1 MDKTINQYI
10 NQLHLDPKKEA
21 AVRKLIQAV
30 SNSSGNNSNG
40 GNSSDNNIDTSNY
53 NFVDLGLPS
62 GTLWCDRNLG
72 AENPE
77 SIGSVYTWGD
87 NKPYTMIP
95 IDSYRWEIYDKDS
108 NNVTDIT
115 NYVLDNYK
123 HLKAVSD
130 AGYGFTKY
138 TILRAGA
145 HPDSFL
151 DYKWKLDAVD
161 DVAKEYNSNWS
172 IPSPKQIQELIDY
185 CNIIIYDDK
194 VEIVSKINGNTIIV
208 PKPSES
214 YLFWSNE
221 LGFNTY
227 YSSRPVD
234 SAMTFVIA
242 NWVAPK
248 VDCKDGYS
256 SAFRSNLIPIRPV
269 ISNGCECNSQV
280 IVTDEFL
287 YGTQMANGIFY
298 AKICYAIKN
307 KLPILNSAHES
318 SDESNGN
325 YFPVNMEIGVEINKN
340 NLDIETI
347 YLNNPITKEWY
358 TINKD
363 LSVESGV
370 NE

>member
-1 MDKTINQYI
+1 MNY
-10 NQLHLDPKKEA
+10 LD
-21 AVRKLIQAV
+21 
-30 SNSSGNNSNG
+30 
-40 GNSSDNNIDTSNY
+40 
-53 NFVDLGLPS
+53 
-62 GTLWCDRNLG
+62 
-72 AENPE
+72 
-77 SIGSVYTWGD
+77 
-87 NKPYTMIP
+87 
-95 IDSYRWEIYDKDS
+95 
-108 NNVTDIT
+108 DI
-115 NYVLDNYK
+115 YK
-123 HLKAVSD
+123 HFKPISD
-130 AGYGFTKY
+130 GNYGVIKY
-138 TILRAGA
+138 NALRSNAY
-145 HPDSFL
+145 PDSFI
-151 DYKWKLDAVD
+151 DYKWKLDKVD

-185 CNIIIYDDK
+185 CNITIHDDK
-194 VEIVSKINGNTIIV
+194 VEIVSKINSNTIIV
-208 PKPSES
+208 PKPDQT

-227 YSSRPVD
+227 YSTRPL
-234 SAMTFVIA
+234 SCAMTFVIS
-242 NWVAPK
+242 NWVAPN

-256 SAFRSNLIPIRPV
+256 GAFISSLIPIRPV

-347 YLNNPITKEWY
+347 YLYNHITKEWY

-363 LSVESGV
+363 LSVTSGV